1 MKNEKDHSFKLCQL
15 VIFEWINVLKQSELK
30 NIMSCNVLKDLQCLQ
45 GNSLEGMLFD
55 RAVCVARFFCLHLLV
70 RHRNT

>member
-55 RAVCVARFFCLHLLV
+55 RQSSLRCTVFLFAPACK
-70 RHRNT
+70 TS